1 MLQKLNELAN
11 GGQVSEEDAKTLQQI
26 LQQSAMLGIPI
37 ESIMS
42 QFNPAAPGTPQPT
55 SAMSQI
61 QAQATEKQKVEQK
74 KVKTESQQP
83 KINQEQQAKLLQL
96 EKQLQDP
103 MMQMLMAQGLV
114 NPAALCGLDNET
126 AKLLGLA
133 PATGKNIDPK
143 SLAGQPGMTP
153 EMLALMQFGMN
164 PAGLG
169 NPTGQPGTSTPK
181 SKSAK
186 KRPATDNGSVKNEKP
201 DSRPASR
208 SSLAS
213 SQRAPTPNE
222 AKKRKSEE
230 KVDINTLP
238 PNMKIPL
245 VMADGTKM
253 SDGIPNKELKGLLES
268 NPQIKVGQI
277 KIILTFYSHQK
288 LLTYLA
294 LLTPANFI
302 IFTTRVNNTI

>member
-42 QFNPAAPGTPQPT
+42 QFNPSTASAPQAA
-55 SAMSQI
+55 SAMGQI
-61 QAQATEKQKVEQK
+61 QAQTPEKQKAQEK
-74 KVKTESQQP
+74 KVKAEVAQQP

-114 NPAALCGLDNET
+114 NPATLCGLDNET

-143 SLAGQPGMTP
+143 ALAGQPGMTP

-169 NPTGQPGTSTPK
+169 TPTGQPGTSTPK

-213 SQRAPTPNE
+213 SQRAPTPND
-222 AKKRKSEE
+222 AKKRKSED

-268 NPQIKVGQI
+268 NPQIKVSFAQVNVYPKYFSKEDEFMTQFGN
-277 KIILTFYSHQK
+277 
-288 LLTYLA
+288 LL
-294 LLTPANFI
+294 
-302 IFTTRVNNTI
+302 